1 LNAWRELFGRTV
13 VNLDIDA
20 IGDGPFDAEA
30 TACHLPGLGLLFG
43 STSAV
48 DLHHTREL
56 LKDDDLSFMIGPKG
70 TWTASQRGRHALL
83 ASGDGVLMWNA
94 EVGAMTLPSDMEFMT
109 FRVPLTAITPL
120 VPDVAA
126 VVARRIPCTTEAL
139 RLLAG
144 YLDGL
149 RDGEALATPELQNLV
164 VTHVH
169 DLLGLA
175 LGATRDAAQAA
186 IGRGMRAARLQA
198 VKADILANLGRAD
211 LSVNEVAARHD
222 LTPRYVQLLFE
233 SEGITFSEFL
243 LVQRLMRA
251 HRMLSDFRFGHRSI
265 TSVAFDVGIQDP
277 SYFGR
282 LFRRRFGLTP
292 TDRRKQTTARPDG

>member
-1 LNAWRELFGRTV
+1 
-13 VNLDIDA
+13 
-20 IGDGPFDAEA
+20 
-30 TACHLPGLGLLFG
+30 
-43 STSAV
+43 
-48 DLHHTREL
+48 
-56 LKDDDLSFMIGPKG
+56 
-70 TWTASQRGRHALL
+70 
-83 ASGDGVLMWNA
+83 
-94 EVGAMTLPSDMEFMT
+94 
-109 FRVPLTAITPL
+109 
-120 VPDVAA
+120 
-126 VVARRIPCTTEAL
+126 
-139 RLLAG
+139 
-144 YLDGL
+144 
-149 RDGEALATPELQNLV
+149 
-164 VTHVH
+164 
-169 DLLGLA
+169 
-175 LGATRDAAQAA
+175 
-186 IGRGMRAARLQA
+186 MRAARLQA

-292 TDRRKQTTARPDG
+292 SELRKETTARPDG